1 MRRPV
6 TTQPLPGGRGSD
18 RSLIRICGLKGA
30 GTLILLFAATAM
42 YAQPPMHLTLTE
54 AQRLAIQNN
63 PAFAGARL
71 NAAAA
76 YQEPPQY
83 RSAMQPTV
91 SGLFSGVGADNG
103 TRLAAG
109 GLNNPVVYNRMGSGL
124 EVTQL
129 ITDFGRTNNLVA
141 MAKLHAQAQ
150 DQVTETTRAQILL
163 ATSQAYYGVLRAKAL
178 LRVASQTVAERELVA
193 KQVST
198 LAEAKLKSTLDVSF
212 ANVNLADARL
222 QLVQAQ
228 NDLQG
233 AQTQLATVMGMPN
246 RTTFD
251 VAEEPMPAQL
261 PDTASDLIRE
271 AIQNRPELA
280 QLRLEQGAAER
291 FAAAEHDLY
300 YPSVGVIGTM
310 GVAPVAESTIASRYG
325 AVGLNVTIPLF
336 NGGLFKARSAEAK
349 LKAEAATQNLTSEQ
363 NFVIRDVR
371 VAWLNA
377 TTAYDKLA
385 LTKQL
390 LDQAQK
396 TLDLAQVRY
405 DNGLG
410 SFVEVSQAQLNL
422 TSAQI
427 ANTSA
432 IYDYQAQKVLVDYEV
447 GVLR

>member
-1 MRRPV
+1 MRLH
-6 TTQPLPGGRGSD
+6 TALL
-18 RSLIRICGLKGA
+18 LIAAGA
-30 GTLILLFAATAM
+30 IAD
-42 YAQPPMHLTLTE
+42 AQPPMHLSLAE

-63 PAFAGARL
+63 PAFSGARL
-71 NAAAA
+71 TAAAA
-76 YQEPPQY
+76 YQEAPQY

-91 SGLFSGVGADNG
+91 SGLFTGVGADNG

-109 GLNNPVVYNRMGSGL
+109 GLNNPVVYNRLGSGL
-124 EVTQL
+124 EVSQL

-150 DQVTETTRAQILL
+150 DQATESTRAEILL
-163 ATSQAYYGVLRAKAL
+163 ATSQAYFGVLRAKAL
-178 LRVASQTVAERELVA
+178 LRVATQTVVERELVA

-222 QLVQAQ
+222 QLAQAQ
-228 NDLQG
+228 SDLQA
-233 AQTQLATVMGMPN
+233 AQTQLATAMGMPN
-246 RTTFD
+246 RTAFD
-251 VAEEPMPAQL
+251 VAEEAMPAAL
-261 PDTASDLIRE
+261 PDTVNDLIRE

-300 YPSVGVIGTM
+300 YPSVGVIGAM
-310 GVAPVAESTIASRYG
+310 GVAPAAESTIASRYG
-325 AVGLNVTIPLF
+325 AVGLNVTIPVF
-336 NGGLFKARSAEAK
+336 NGGLFKARSSEAK
-349 LKAEAATQNLTSEQ
+349 LKAEAAAENLTGAQNL
-363 NFVIRDVR
+363 VIRDVR

-432 IYDYQAQKVLVDYEV
+432 VYDYQAQRVRVEYEV
-447 GVLR
+447 GMLR

>member
-1 MRRPV
+1 MRFHIGSV
-6 TTQPLPGGRGSD
+6 TRGF
-18 RSLIRICGLKGA
+18 GLWVLAAAGA
-30 GTLILLFAATAM
+30 A
-42 YAQPPMHLTLTE
+42 YAQPAMHLTLAE

-71 NAAAA
+71 NAAAS
-76 YQEPPQY
+76 YQEAPQY
-83 RSAMQPTV
+83 RSAMQPSV

-109 GLNNPVVYNRMGSGL
+109 GLNNPVVYDRLGSGIA
-124 EVTQL
+124 VSQL

-141 MAKLHAQAQ
+141 MARLHAQAQ
-150 DQVTETTRAQILL
+150 DQVTATTRAQILL
-163 ATSQAYYGVLRAKAL
+163 DTSQAYFAVLRAQSL
-178 LRVASQTVAERELVA
+178 LRVATQTVNERELVA
-193 KQVST
+193 QQVST
-198 LAEAKLKSTLDVSF
+198 LAAAKLKSTLDVSF

-222 QLVQAQ
+222 QLAQAQ
-228 NDLQG
+228 NDLQA
-233 AQTQLATVMGMPN
+233 AQAQLATVMGMPN
-246 RTTFD
+246 QTAFD
-251 VAEEPMPAQL
+251 VAEEPMPVEL
-261 PDTASDLIRE
+261 PDTVGDLIRQ

-291 FAAAEHDLY
+291 FAVAEHDLY
-300 YPSVGVIGTM
+300 YPSVGMIGTM
-310 GVAPVAESTIASRYG
+310 GFAPLGESTVASRYG
-325 AVGLNVTIPLF
+325 AVGLNVTIPVF
-336 NGGLFKARSAEAK
+336 NGGLFKARSEEAK
-349 LKAEAATQNLTSEQ
+349 LKAEAAAQNLTGEQ
-363 NFVIRDVR
+363 NLVIRDVR

-385 LTKQL
+385 LTRQL

-396 TLDLAQVRY
+396 SLDLAQTRY

-432 IYDYQAQKVLVDYEV
+432 TYDYQAQRVMVDYQV
-447 GVLR
+447 GTLR